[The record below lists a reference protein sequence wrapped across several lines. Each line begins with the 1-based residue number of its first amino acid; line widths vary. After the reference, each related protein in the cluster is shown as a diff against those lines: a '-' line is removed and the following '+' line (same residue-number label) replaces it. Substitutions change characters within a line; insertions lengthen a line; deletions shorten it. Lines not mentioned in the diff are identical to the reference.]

1 MIKCIAIDMDG
12 TLLNS
17 SLKISEENISAIKKA
32 QRSGIEVVITTGR
45 SFPEAINL
53 LDAAG
58 IKCSCICVN
67 GAEVRNAEQEVTKI
81 RPLEKDTARQVQQYL
96 QSEYMYY
103 EFFTN
108 KGTYTVNMDE
118 GVSVFENLA
127 NRSEH
132 DNEIKMMKK
141 HLKERLEFLKTLDSF
156 ELIYDGDEYH
166 IYKLLAF
173 TMDESTLERAREFLR
188 KIDGIAVS
196 SSGFNNVEV
205 NSSKSTKG
213 IALEDFVKEKG
224 ISLMETMAIG
234 DNYNDLS
241 MFERVG
247 RSVAMGN
254 ADDEIKA
261 QCDEVTLTNEESGVA
276 NAILAVLEK

>member
-45 SFPEAINL
+45 SFPEVVNL
-53 LDAAG
+53 LDEEE

-67 GAEVRNAEQEVTKI
+67 GAEVRNAEQEIMKI
-81 RPLEKDTARQVQQYL
+81 RPLEKKTARQVQQYL

-261 QCDEVTLTNEESGVA
+261 QCDEVTLTNEENGVA
-276 NAILAVLEK
+276 NAIFAVLEE